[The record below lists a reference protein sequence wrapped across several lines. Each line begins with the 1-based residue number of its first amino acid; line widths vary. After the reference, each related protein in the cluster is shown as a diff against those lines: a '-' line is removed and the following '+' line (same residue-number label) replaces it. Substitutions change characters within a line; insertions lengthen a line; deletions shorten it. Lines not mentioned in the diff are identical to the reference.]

1 MAREF
6 DLTLFLPYLLN
17 RAGSRIADSFSV
29 MLRNTYGISL
39 QMWRVLAALHHN
51 DGQRVGELS
60 ATTSIEISTLSRLLT
75 TMQDRGLVER
85 RRPARQAAGEDA
97 RVVVINLT
105 DEGAGLTTHII
116 PLALRY
122 EEVSLDGFDRDEAD
136 LLKRLLARL
145 YENMAELENDE
156 DEKLAS

>member
-6 DLTLFLPYLLN
+6 DLTGFLPYLLN

-29 MLRNTYGISL
+29 MLRNSYGITL

-75 TMQDRGLVER
+75 SMEERGLVER
-85 RRPARQAAGEDA
+85 RRPARQAAGKDA
-97 RVVVINLT
+97 RVVVVSRTGQGQALT
-105 DEGAGLTTHII
+105 AQIV

-122 EEVSLDGFDRDEAD
+122 EEVSLDGFSNEEAA
-136 LLKRLLARL
+136 LLKGLLTRL
-145 YENMAELENDE
+145 YDNMAALEAE
-156 DEKLAS
+156 DSRKLAS